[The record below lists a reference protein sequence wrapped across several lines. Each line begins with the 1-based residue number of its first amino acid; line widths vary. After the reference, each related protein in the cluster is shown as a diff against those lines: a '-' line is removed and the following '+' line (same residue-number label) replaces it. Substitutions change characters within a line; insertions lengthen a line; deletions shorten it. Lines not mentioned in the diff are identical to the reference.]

1 MCLGTYFL
9 RLAGSRHHERHGLAD
24 VFPLFRLRALS
35 PFRRG
40 VRAHDPGKIKNLK
53 SDIVI
58 FYLDTQGALTFENL
72 FFRQGVEIFN
82 KVVMGMV
89 LSILWHTLSKV
100 LYIVVF
106 YIYLGNVLGH

>member
-1 MCLGTYFL
+1 
-9 RLAGSRHHERHGLAD
+9 
-24 VFPLFRLRALS
+24 
-35 PFRRG
+35 
-40 VRAHDPGKIKNLK
+40 
-53 SDIVI
+53 VI